1 MGAGVNPILDCAKRC
16 LARSTR
22 GYHGPH
28 LVWFGRIALKVGLA
42 AFPYLCPTESEASC
56 FCSRDGHR
64 FAPLRDRAPQTARLL
79 QQARG
84 IGLIRGPVADEAGDK
99 VPDVIRQALDPLLR
113 AEEQA
118 E

>member
-1 MGAGVNPILDCAKRC
+1 MGAGVDPILDCAKRR

-22 GYHGPH
+22 GYYGPH
-28 LVWFGRIALKVGLA
+28 LVWFGRIVLKVGLA

-84 IGLIRGPVADEAGDK
+84 IGSIRGPGAREGGGQSPGGDMEA
-99 VPDVIRQALDPLLR
+99 LR
-113 AEEQA
+113 PS
-118 E
+118 